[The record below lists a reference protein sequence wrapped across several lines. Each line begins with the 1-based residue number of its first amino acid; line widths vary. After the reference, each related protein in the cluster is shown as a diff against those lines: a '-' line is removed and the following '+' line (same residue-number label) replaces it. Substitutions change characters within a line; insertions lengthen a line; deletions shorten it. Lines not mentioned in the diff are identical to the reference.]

1 MIIIIIHTIL
11 VPAYVLYIIVYL
23 YCEMKSAEVGR
34 CTERNQTFLDIQAD
48 NHSLIEVV

>member
-11 VPAYVLYIIVYL
+11 VPVLYIIVYL
-23 YCEMKSAEVGR
+23 YCEMKSAEMGR
-34 CTERNQTFLDIQAD
+34 RTERNQKFLDIQAD